1 MKTVSPEV
9 LSQMEDILEAKFQR
23 QETSMVGGFKA
34 AADILSHV
42 EAEVEK
48 HVMDSISDSDPEM
61 AKGISEHMF
70 TYDDIALIPDIGIQ
84 KLIQEVDE
92 NDLLMSLKA
101 STEDIKSKLFNN
113 MSERRR
119 EMVEEDLEKMPP
131 AKLKDVLSAQKR
143 LLAVVKELCQSGQIE
158 IVREAEQEAYV

>member
-1 MKTVSPEV
+1 M
-9 LSQMEDILEAKFQR
+9 AF
-23 QETSMVGGFKA
+23 
-34 AADILSHV
+34 SHLLLV
-42 EAEVEK
+42 FWLHYAHYK
-48 HVMDSISDSDPEM
+48 CCC
-61 AKGISEHMF
+61 
-70 TYDDIALIPDIGIQ
+70 Q
-84 KLIQEVDE
+84 QEVDE